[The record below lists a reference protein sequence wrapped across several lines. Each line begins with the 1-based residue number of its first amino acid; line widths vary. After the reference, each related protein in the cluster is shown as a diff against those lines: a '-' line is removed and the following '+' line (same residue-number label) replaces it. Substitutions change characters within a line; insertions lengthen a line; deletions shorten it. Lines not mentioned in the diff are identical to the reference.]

1 MTRGGSPAREA
12 SWRALAMAIAA
23 LSLMMPSRGN
33 AGSFDLFGHT
43 PRDIGMGGAMTAA
56 VIGYSALYYNPAA
69 LTLDKSHLLG
79 LGLQLA
85 SPSLFVDREGREGG
99 GVGSAAPETAMP
111 DTHVGL
117 SFGWVKPVGGVFDD
131 RLALGLSL
139 SLPLERLI
147 RVQGVDPAAPQ
158 FYLYQNLADKLLIH
172 LGAAGQVTDWL
183 SIGAGLQI
191 LADLNGR
198 AGLDLDLLGGVFRGR
213 SMSVTLVPTI
223 APIVG
228 VHVSP
233 SVGAAGAGQLKLGI
247 SFRGASE
254 LSFDLPVS
262 VTAGDALDLQIGVE
276 QTVLYTPPT
285 LSLGLSYTLDR
296 PALTVAFD
304 LAWALWSNAPDPSPR
319 LSVDLGG
326 RLVEAFGLDSALDL
340 GVGAPPL
347 ELGFSDTLT
356 ARLGAE
362 WSPAHWFALRMG
374 YAFRPTPAPPQTG
387 STAYL
392 DNDAHIAS
400 LGVGFSFANPLKEGQ
415 SVVDLDL
422 AVQATVLPRRT
433 VYRLAPENP
442 GGDLSHGGVVW
453 HVSVGGVHRF

>member
-1 MTRGGSPAREA
+1 MPARRA
-12 SWRALAMAIAA
+12 ALSRALATAIAA
-23 LSLMMPSRGN
+23 VSLVMPSRVD

-85 SPSLFVDREGREGG
+85 SPGLFVDREDEG
-99 GVGSAAPETAMP
+99 VEPETALP

-131 RLALGLSL
+131 RLALGLSI
-139 SLPLERLI
+139 SLPIERLI

-172 LGAAGQVTDWL
+172 LGAAGELSDWL

-228 VHVSP
+228 IHVQP
-233 SVGAAGAGQLKLGI
+233 PAGAGQLKLGL

-262 VTAGDALDLQIGVE
+262 VTAGDALDLQIGVK

-296 PALTVAFD
+296 PALTVALD

-347 ELGFSDTLT
+347 ALGFSDTLT
-356 ARLGAE
+356 ARVGAE
-362 WSPAHWFALRMG
+362 WSPLHWLALRMG

-387 STAYL
+387 STSYL

-400 LGVGFSFANPLKEGQ
+400 LGVGFSFENPLKEGR
-415 SVVDLDL
+415 SIVDLDL

-442 GGDLSHGGVVW
+442 GGDLSHGGIVW

>member
-1 MTRGGSPAREA
+1 MS
-12 SWRALAMAIAA
+12 SSSRALAMAFCGLALVAA
-23 LSLMMPSRGN
+23 PRAD

-69 LTLDKSHLLG
+69 LTLDKSHILG

-85 SPSLFVDREGREGG
+85 SPALFVDREGG
-99 GVGSAAPETAMP
+99 GVDGVSPETAMP

-117 SFGWVKPVGGVFDD
+117 SLGWVKPVGGIFDD
-131 RLALGLSL
+131 RLAIGLSL
-139 SLPLERLI
+139 SLPIERLV

-172 LGAAGQVTDWL
+172 FGVAGDVTDWF
-183 SIGAGLQI
+183 SVGAGLQI

-198 AGLDLDLLGGVFRGR
+198 AALDLDLLGGVFTGR
-213 SMSVTLVPTI
+213 SMSVTLSPTI

-228 VHVSP
+228 LHFRP
-233 SVGAAGAGQLKLGI
+233 PAGVGQLKLGV

-262 VTAGDALDLQIGVE
+262 VTAGDALDLQIGVK

-285 LSLGLSYTLDR
+285 VSLGLSYTLDR
-296 PALTVAFD
+296 PALTVALD
-304 LAWALWSNAPDPSPR
+304 VAWALWSNAPDPSPR

-326 RLVEAFGLDSALDL
+326 KLVTAFGLDEALDL

-347 ELGFSDTLT
+347 ALGFSDTLS

-362 WSPAHWFALRMG
+362 WNPVHWLALRWG

-400 LGVGFSFANPLKEGQ
+400 FGLGFSFENPLKERRAI
-415 SVVDLDL
+415 VDVDL
-422 AVQATVLPRRT
+422 AVQATILPRRT

-442 GGDLSHGGVVW
+442 GGDLSHGGIVW
-453 HVSVGGVHRF
+453 HVSLGGVHRF